1 MDQSQSSGPGPD
13 ISEECNFF
21 SSHCV
26 HLVTDQVNAR
36 FDLITFLITTVPGL
50 DKSGKQCV

>member
-13 ISEECNFF
+13 SSEECNFF

-50 DKSGKQCV
+50 DK

>member
-13 ISEECNFF
+13 ISEECDFFF
-21 SSHCV
+21 SSHRV

-50 DKSGKQCV
+50 DK